1 MPATTWMN
9 LKNMLTEKVH
19 FLLFYIYV
27 CVYIYIYISLLYI
40 KCRASQVAQW

>member
-27 CVYIYIYISLLYI
+27 CVYIYIYIYI
-40 KCRASQVAQW
+40 YIFHCYI